1 VNSKNLPLA
10 GLLIIGTI
18 IGASGSTA
26 AASIQNSI
34 LGANTEIGLIDDI
47 DGIQQQSIIA
57 MAEPHKTDGIVR
69 ANRIDHISII
79 DESDISNIDQSD
91 ISIIDESDISNGSLI
106 GSGRIIGAEIQG
118 NQIDDDSI
126 EIAA

>member
-1 VNSKNLPLA
+1 VKSKYLPLA
-10 GLLIIGTI
+10 GLLLIGTF

-57 MAEPHKTDGIVR
+57 MADQDKTDGIIW
-69 ANRIDHISII
+69 ANGIHH
-79 DESDISNIDQSD
+79 

-106 GSGRIIGAEIQG
+106 AIGRIIDAEIQA
-118 NQIDDDSI
+118 NQIGGDSI